1 MRRIE
6 GEKDRKF
13 IQKSN
18 GWDFPGG
25 SVVKN
30 PSASAEDMD
39 SNPGKGTKV
48 PHVSEWLSPRA
59 ATAEPMLAG
68 EPTCHT

>member
-18 GWDFPGG
+18 GWDFPRG

-39 SNPGKGTKV
+39 SNPGKGTKI
-48 PHVSEWLSPRA
+48 PHVSE
-59 ATAEPMLAG
+59 
-68 EPTCHT
+68 

>member
-1 MRRIE
+1 MEQYSHYRSSMRRIE

-48 PHVSEWLSPRA
+48 PHVSE
-59 ATAEPMLAG
+59 
-68 EPTCHT
+68 

>member
-1 MRRIE
+1 MRRRE

-18 GWDFPGG
+18 GWDFSGG

-30 PSASAEDMD
+30 PSVNAEDMD
-39 SNPGKGTKV
+39 SNPGEGTKI
-48 PHVSEWLSPRA
+48 PHVSE
-59 ATAEPMLAG
+59 
-68 EPTCHT
+68 

>member
-30 PSASAEDMD
+30 PSANVEDTG
-39 SNPGKGTKV
+39 SIPVPGRF
-48 PHVSEWLSPRA
+48 H
-59 ATAEPMLAG
+59 MLPG
-68 EPTCHT
+68 N